1 MVDLTLYY
9 SLEDKRFTEV
19 TPDDITFMVCVD
31 LEVSN
36 PSPEIVEGH
45 GFHDISSMETN
56 ILSIYRLDTI
66 GGIMSDAE
74 IKETLLKLGELNP
87 NDYL

>member
-9 SLEDKRFTEV
+9 SLEDKRFTKN
-19 TPDDITFMVCVD
+19 TPDDNTYMVCVEM
-31 LEVSN
+31 EVSI

-66 GGIMSDAE
+66 GGLMSESE